1 MFCSFVTSAPS
12 ILLGTGDVMKSL
24 RNLLIETSEVVEK
37 GERKSTDNNSNSL
50 ISCVSHMPALN
61 QEL

>member
-12 ILLGTGDVMKSL
+12 ILLGTGDIMKSL
-24 RNLLIETSEVVEK
+24 RNLLIETLEVVKK
-37 GERKSTDNNSNSL
+37 GERNTDNKRNSL